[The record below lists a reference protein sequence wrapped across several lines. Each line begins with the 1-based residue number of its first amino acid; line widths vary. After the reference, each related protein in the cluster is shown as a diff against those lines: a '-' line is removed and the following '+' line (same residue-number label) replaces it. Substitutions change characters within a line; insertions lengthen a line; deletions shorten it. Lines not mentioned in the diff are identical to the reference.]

1 MNKRPDKIEF
11 FKEHDNSRTAFSA
24 GVMNE
29 MIAVLNAFLSMRGV
43 NGVRVH
49 WSDSGPVIDANV
61 NVTGSGGSGTTI
73 INETNNIINC
83 LSKYA

>member
-1 MNKRPDKIEF
+1 MKLPDKIEF

-29 MIAVLNAFLSMRGV
+29 MIAVLNAFLAMRGV

-61 NVTGSGGSGTTI
+61 SGSGGGSGTTI
-73 INETNNIINC
+73 INETNIVTNC
-83 LSKYA
+83 LCKYA